1 MGMKTCVRFWSFK
14 KPECEASQVWWLC
27 LFPLS
32 KQMRLLVCVSSP
44 PLHTWTFLFKSNSND
59 AFQEGPTQPATKR
72 EQRESKKS
80 VSLSKPSAVS
90 APRCLSDGVNKL
102 FQSISYDGLTVIYEH
117 DKYLPALTCFI
128 YMLIILQHCSLYKKC
143 IVSRDLISCK
153 LCLLLYKIPSEFLC
167 RNVDSNIGAAL
178 PSPTTNT
185 CWKLIFIG

>member
-1 MGMKTCVRFWSFK
+1 MCHRHLFIHEHFFSNQIQMMHFK
-14 KPECEASQVWWLC
+14 K
-27 LFPLS
+27 
-32 KQMRLLVCVSSP
+32 
-44 PLHTWTFLFKSNSND
+44 
-59 AFQEGPTQPATKR
+59 GPHGRQ
-72 EQRESKKS
+72 QRENKG
-80 VSLSKPSAVS
+80 KPSAVS

-185 CWKLIFIG
+185 C